1 MPDYYVWLE
10 YYAGAPV
17 SKSVKSDELKFA
29 DKHQHGVQPT
39 QDQVDSLQPS
49 LTANVAAVYAAYNR
63 THLAA
68 AVGVPTN
75 ADITQARSVKTRSA
89 R

>member
-10 YYAGAPV
+10 YYAAAPV
-17 SKSVKSDELKFA
+17 SKNVKSDELKFA

-39 QDQVDSLQPS
+39 QGQVDSLQPS
-49 LTANVAAVYAAYNR
+49 LTANVQGVYATYNVAHPGAVVAVPNNAAI
-63 THLAA
+63 TLARQ
-68 AVGVPTN
+68 
-75 ADITQARSVKTRSA
+75 IKTRSA